1 MNITELKAYLQ
12 NLNITM
18 TDKKIADIWGMSKS
32 VFSNKKKDG
41 SAIKQKNIEQLE
53 KALNIKIEEKENP
66 INKVLLMQ
74 LGEIAKTLGYKAEF
88 TKLD

>member
-1 MNITELKAYLQ
+1 MSKQKKNANYQ
-12 NLNITM
+12 

-74 LGEIAKTLGYKAEF
+74 LAEIAKTLGYKAEF
-88 TKLD
+88 EKLD